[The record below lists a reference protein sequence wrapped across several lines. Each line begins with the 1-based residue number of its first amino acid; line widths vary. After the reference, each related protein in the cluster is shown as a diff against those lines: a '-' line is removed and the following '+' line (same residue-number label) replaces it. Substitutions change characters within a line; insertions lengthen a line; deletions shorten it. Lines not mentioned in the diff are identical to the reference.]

1 MKQNSI
7 NVEEKRIFSFCEIF
21 MRHDNVLQIN
31 ILPKADI
38 TNSEVKI
45 MVEESLSITGKPY
58 PVIIF
63 VGEFASF
70 SKDAKEY
77 SASPEGKLA
86 CTGEAYVVN
95 NLGHSIIGNM
105 YLKVN
110 HPVKPVAFFYT
121 EEKALGWL
129 KQKGLMID

>member
-7 NVEEKRIFSFCEIF
+7 EIEEKRIFSFCEIF
-21 MRHDNVLQIN
+21 IRKDNVLQIN

-38 TNSEVKI
+38 TSYEVKI
-45 MVEESLSITGKPY
+45 MVEESLSIAGKPY

-63 VGEFASF
+63 VGEFANF

-77 SASPEGKLA
+77 SASPKGKLA

-95 NLGHSIIGNM
+95 NLGHSIVGNI
-105 YLKVN
+105 YLKIN
-110 HPVKPVAFFYT
+110 QPVKPVAFFYT

-129 KQKGLMID
+129 KQKGLMIE